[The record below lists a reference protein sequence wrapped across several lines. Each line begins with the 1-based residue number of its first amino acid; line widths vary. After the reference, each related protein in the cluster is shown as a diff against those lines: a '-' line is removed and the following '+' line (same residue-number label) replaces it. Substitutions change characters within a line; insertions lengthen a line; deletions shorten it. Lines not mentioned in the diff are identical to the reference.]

1 MEDCPTGVSTVA
13 STTPFWLDVPYEPR
27 PPLAGRAE
35 ADVCVIGGGIGGLS
49 CARALARRGLRVVL
63 LEGRTVAGGA
73 SGRNG
78 GFLLAGASLFHV
90 DARERYGR
98 EDARRLYART
108 LRAQEEVF
116 ALADELGAGD
126 AVRRVG
132 CLRVAASEEEAEHV
146 IRHVEALHEDGF
158 PAELVEGDDLPPP
171 VRRLGRVACLTAHD
185 GALQP
190 ARWTRTLARAAE
202 RAGVTI
208 HESSPVIGPVPAP
221 GEGAVHTAGGI
232 VRARHVVVAAD
243 GALPQLVP
251 DYADRIRSRR
261 LHMVATAPLP
271 ARILDGVVYARWGY
285 EYFQQLPDG
294 RLACGGF
301 SDVDG
306 DGSYTA
312 VEEGSPEVWDR
323 LERYVRDD
331 LGLAGAEVTHRWVG
345 VVGYGEDGRPFVG
358 PVPGRDGLHVLGGYS
373 GTGNLVGY
381 VAGNAVAERI
391 ATGHSDD
398 VGLFAADRVAGRAAA
413 PGATPPERPLSPSAP
428 RAR

>member
-1 MEDCPTGVSTVA
+1 MTA
-13 STTPFWLDVPYEPR
+13 TTPFWLDMPYEPR
-27 PPLAGRAE
+27 PPLAGREE

-49 CARALARRGLRVVL
+49 CARALARHGLRVVL

-98 EDARRLYART
+98 EDARRLYAHT

-116 ALADELGAGD
+116 ALAAELGAGD

-146 IRHVEALHEDGF
+146 IRHAEALHEDGF
-158 PAELVEGDDLPPP
+158 PAELVEGDALPAA
-171 VRRLGRVACLTAHD
+171 VRRIGRVACLTAHD

-190 ARWTRTLARAAE
+190 ARWVRALARAAE
-202 RAGVTI
+202 RDGVTI
-208 HESSPVIGPVPAP
+208 HEASPVAGPVPAP
-221 GEGAVHTAGGI
+221 GEGAVHTAGGV

-251 DYADRIRSRR
+251 EYAERIRSRR
-261 LHMVATAPLP
+261 LHMVATAPLHE
-271 ARILDGVVYARWGY
+271 RILEGVVYARWGY

-294 RLACGGF
+294 RVTCGGF

-306 DGSYTA
+306 EGSYTA
-312 VEEGSPEVWDR
+312 VEEGSPEIWAR

-331 LGLAGAEVTHRWVG
+331 LGLPEAEVTHRWVG
-345 VVGYGEDGRPFVG
+345 VVSYGDHDARPLVG
-358 PVPGRDGLHVLGGYS
+358 PVPGRDGLHALGGYS
-373 GTGNLVGY
+373 GVGNLVGY
-381 VAGNAVAERI
+381 VAGEAVAERI
-391 ATGHSDD
+391 ATGRTED
-398 VGLFAADRVAGRAAA
+398 VGLFAADRV
-413 PGATPPERPLSPSAP
+413 TQ
-428 RAR
+428 

>member
-1 MEDCPTGVSTVA
+1 MTA
-13 STTPFWLDVPYEPR
+13 TTPFWLDVPYEPR
-27 PPLAGRAE
+27 APLEGRAE

-49 CARALARRGLRVVL
+49 CARALARHELRVVL
-63 LEGRTVAGGA
+63 LEARSVAGGA

-98 EDARRLYART
+98 EDARRLYAYT

-116 ALADELGAGD
+116 ALAAELGAD
-126 AVRRVG
+126 EAVRRVG
-132 CLRVAASEEEAEHV
+132 CLRVAASEAEAEHV
-146 IRHVEALHEDGF
+146 IRHVQALNEDGF
-158 PAELVEGDDLPPP
+158 PAELVEGDDLPPA

-190 ARWTRTLARAAE
+190 AQWIRTLARASE
-202 RAGVTI
+202 RDGVEI
-208 HESSPVIGPVPAP
+208 HEGSPVDGPVPAP
-221 GEGAVHTAGGI
+221 GEGAVHTPGGV

-261 LHMVATAPLP
+261 LHMVATAPLSD
-271 ARILDGVVYARWGY
+271 RILEGVVYARWGY

-294 RLACGGF
+294 RLTCGGF
-301 SDVDG
+301 GDVDAER
-306 DGSYTA
+306 SYTA
-312 VEEGSPEVWDR
+312 VEEGSPQIWAR
-323 LERYVRDD
+323 LERYVRED
-331 LGLAGAEVTHRWVG
+331 LGRAEAEVTHRWVG

-358 PVPGRDGLHVLGGYS
+358 PVPGRDGLYVLGGYS

-381 VAGNAVAERI
+381 VAGKAVAERI
-391 ATGHSDD
+391 ASGRSED
-398 VGLFAADRVAGRAAA
+398 VGLFAADRV
-413 PGATPPERPLSPSAP
+413 TP
-428 RAR
+428 

>member
-1 MEDCPTGVSTVA
+1 MQTA
-13 STTPFWLDVPYEPR
+13 TTPFWLDMPYEPR
-27 PPLAGRAE
+27 PALSGRAD

-49 CARALARRGLRVVL
+49 CARRLAREGLTTVL

-78 GFLLAGASLFHV
+78 GFLLAGASAFHV

-98 EDARRLYART
+98 DAARRLYART
-108 LRAQEEVF
+108 LEAQQEVF
-116 ALADELGAGD
+116 ALAADLGAGD

-132 CLRVAASEEEAEHV
+132 CLRLAASEEEALHV
-146 IRHVEALHEDGF
+146 LRHIDALKEDGF
-158 PAELVEGDDLPPP
+158 PAELVAGDDLPPAL
-171 VRRLGRVACLTAHD
+171 RRLGSVACLTEHD

-190 ARWTRTLARAAE
+190 VRWIRTLARAAE

-208 HESSPVIGPVPAP
+208 HEHTPVEGPVPAP
-221 GEGAVHTAGGI
+221 GEGEVRTPDGI
-232 VRARHVVVAAD
+232 VHATHLVVAAD

-271 ARILDGVVYARWGY
+271 QRILDGVVYARWGY

-294 RLACGGF
+294 RLTCGGF
-301 SDVDG
+301 GDVDG
-306 DGSYTA
+306 DDSYTA
-312 VEEGSPEVWDR
+312 VEEGSPEIWGR

-345 VVGYGEDGRPFVG
+345 VVGYGDDGRPFVG
-358 PVPGRDGLHVLGGYS
+358 PVPDREGLHVLGGYS
-373 GTGNLVGY
+373 GVGNLVGY

-391 ATGHSDD
+391 ATGRSTD
-398 VGLFAADRVAGRAAA
+398 VALFAADRVAR
-413 PGATPPERPLSPSAP
+413 
-428 RAR
+428 

>member
-1 MEDCPTGVSTVA
+1 MNAPTA
-13 STTPFWLDVPYEPR
+13 TTPLWLDMPYEPR

-35 ADVCVIGGGIGGLS
+35 ADVCVVGGGIGGLS
-49 CARALARRGLRVVL
+49 CARRLAEHGGLRVVL

-90 DARERYGR
+90 DARERYGPD
-98 EDARRLYART
+98 DARRLYAHT

-116 ALADELGAGD
+116 ALAAELGAGD

-132 CLRVAASEEEAEHV
+132 CLRVAASEEEALHV
-146 IRHVEALHEDGF
+146 LRHVEALHEDGF

-171 VRRLGRVACLTAHD
+171 LRRLGRVACLTAHD
-185 GALQP
+185 GAVPP
-190 ARWTRTLARAAE
+190 ARWIRALAHAAE
-202 RAGVTI
+202 EAGVAI
-208 HESSPVIGPVPAP
+208 HEGSPVAGPVPAP
-221 GEGAVHTAGGI
+221 GEGAVHTPGGI

-243 GALPQLVP
+243 GALPRLVP
-251 DYADRIRSRR
+251 VYADRIRSRR

-271 ARILDGVVYARWGY
+271 ERILDGVVYARWGY

-306 DGSYTA
+306 EGSYTD
-312 VEEGSPEVWDR
+312 VEEGSPGMWER
-323 LERYVRDD
+323 LERYVHDD
-331 LGLAGAEVTHRWVG
+331 LGVGDAEITHRWVG

-358 PVPGRDGLHVLGGYS
+358 PVPGRDGLYVLGGYS
-373 GTGNLVGY
+373 GVGNLVGY

-391 ATGHSDD
+391 AAGRSED
-398 VGLFAADRVAGRAAA
+398 VGLFAADRVAG
-413 PGATPPERPLSPSAP
+413 
-428 RAR
+428 

>member
-1 MEDCPTGVSTVA
+1 MTA
-13 STTPFWLDVPYEPR
+13 TTPFWLDMPYEPR
-27 PPLAGRAE
+27 PPLAGREE

-49 CARALARRGLRVVL
+49 CARALARHGLRVVL

-98 EDARRLYART
+98 EDARRLYAHT

-116 ALADELGAGD
+116 ALAAELGAGD

-146 IRHVEALHEDGF
+146 IRHAEALHEDGF
-158 PAELVEGDDLPPP
+158 PAELVEGDALPAA
-171 VRRLGRVACLTAHD
+171 VRRIGRVACLTAHD

-190 ARWTRTLARAAE
+190 ARWVRALARAAE
-202 RAGVTI
+202 RDGVTI
-208 HESSPVIGPVPAP
+208 HEASPVAGPVPAP
-221 GEGAVHTAGGI
+221 GEGAVHTAGGV

-251 DYADRIRSRR
+251 EYAERIRSRR
-261 LHMVATAPLP
+261 LHMVATAPLRE
-271 ARILDGVVYARWGY
+271 RILEGVVYARWGY

-294 RLACGGF
+294 RLTCGGF

-306 DGSYTA
+306 GSYTA
-312 VEEGSPEVWDR
+312 VEEGSPEIWAR

-331 LGLAGAEVTHRWVG
+331 LGLPEAEVTHRWVG
-345 VVGYGEDGRPFVG
+345 VVSYGDHDARPLVG
-358 PVPGRDGLHVLGGYS
+358 PVPGRDGLHALGGYS
-373 GTGNLVGY
+373 GVGNLVGY
-381 VAGNAVAERI
+381 VAGEAVAERI
-391 ATGHSDD
+391 ATGRTED
-398 VGLFAADRVAGRAAA
+398 VGLFAADRV
-413 PGATPPERPLSPSAP
+413 TQ
-428 RAR
+428 